1 MKNASKKQKGRYL
14 QNLVRDRITKLYP
27 VLGKGDIR
35 TSMMSENGADVKL
48 MSHTARKLFP
58 YSVETKNRQDY
69 KQIYNAFKQAKRHT
83 TLEPLLILKMNREQ
97 PIAVLDMEHFFE
109 LLQKEYPL
117 N

>member
-1 MKNASKKQKGRYL
+1 M
-14 QNLVRDRITKLYP
+14 
-27 VLGKGDIR
+27 
-35 TSMMSENGADVKL
+35 
-48 MSHTARKLFP
+48 
-58 YSVETKNRQDY
+58 
-69 KQIYNAFKQAKRHT
+69 AKRHT

>member
-69 KQIYNAFKQAKRHT
+69 KQIYNAFKQA
-83 TLEPLLILKMNREQ
+83 LEQPELLIKD
-97 PIAVLDMEHFFE
+97 IIKFS
-109 LLQKEYPL
+109 KTIK
-117 N
+117 